1 MMVSLRVL
9 KLADVLLVGRRRAL
23 FEGVL
28 AGMFFG
34 TAAVLIRLLEGFDV
48 FSIAFWRLV
57 IAFFVLA
64 ATILFLRK
72 PSGFGLLKRNLI
84 QVLLLGVL
92 LGTHF
97 VLFVSAVMDTTII
110 NATVLVNTTPVWS
123 LLISVLILGV
133 KPSRLAVLGLLV
145 SFLGVTIIACADVA
159 SPTFGLGLR
168 GNLEALLAAV
178 AEAFY
183 LSYGRDIRRKVPI
196 LGLMLVIYMLSAL
209 TVVVAAGAMAR
220 SAPTLPVVGLE
231 IALILVGLG
240 VLPTAVAH
248 TLYFSSLSSLNS
260 FETATLALL
269 EPITAT
275 LLGVLI
281 FAEIPQHLFVLGAVL
296 VLGGIIS
303 VAAGR

>member
-1 MMVSLRVL
+1 MVSLRIR
-9 KLADVLLVGRRRAL
+9 KLTDKLSVGRRRAL
-23 FEGVL
+23 FEGIL
-28 AGMFFG
+28 AGIFFG
-34 TAAVLIRLLEGFDV
+34 TAAVLIRLLVGVDV

-64 ATILFLRK
+64 ATIFLLRK
-72 PSGFGLLKRNLI
+72 PFGLSLLKRKLI
-84 QVLLLGVL
+84 RILLLGVL

-97 VLFVSAVMDTTII
+97 VLFASAVMDTTII

-145 SFLGVTIIACADVA
+145 SFLGVAIIAYADVA
-159 SPTFGLGLR
+159 SPTFSLGLK

-196 LGLMLVIYMLSAL
+196 LGLMFIIYMLSAL
-209 TVVVAAGAMAR
+209 TVLVAAGVITR
-220 SAPTLPVVGLE
+220 SAPTLPVAGLE

-248 TLYFSSLSSLNS
+248 TLYFSSLSSLRS

-275 LLGVLI
+275 LLGVLV

-303 VAAGR
+303 VAAGK